1 MANKHEF
8 LDLFPS
14 QLWKSSDRLHVKVE
28 SRCNC
33 VLTTMYSIAVSEF
46 RAIDIDG
53 LESSFEADEKNA
65 RYVWNTFHAE
75 RW

>member
-1 MANKHEF
+1 MEVFGPTARQSGVKM
-8 LDLFPS
+8 
-14 QLWKSSDRLHVKVE
+14 QLCSYH
-28 SRCNC
+28 N
-33 VLTTMYSIAVSEF
+33 VLNLCEGRSEF